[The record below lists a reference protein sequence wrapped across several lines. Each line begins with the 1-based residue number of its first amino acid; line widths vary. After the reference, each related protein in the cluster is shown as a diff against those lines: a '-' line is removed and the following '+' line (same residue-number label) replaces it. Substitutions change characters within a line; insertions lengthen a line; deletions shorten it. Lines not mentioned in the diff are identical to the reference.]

1 MSQHTPAASDNTVAP
16 GWYLD
21 GSGAMRWWDGAA
33 WTAHTTVSVH
43 DPFRPA
49 KPESSGF
56 DLRAVGAFLAGFV
69 GTMVVLFVAGAVLF
83 ASSGPHGSAQAQQA
97 GRDFGS
103 AILLPGAL
111 IGLVVGFWLAK
122 RSQSRR
128 R

>member
-1 MSQHTPAASDNTVAP
+1 MSQHAFPTSDNTVAP
-16 GWYLD
+16 GWYPD
-21 GSGAMRWWDGAA
+21 GSGAMRWWDGSA
-33 WTAHTTVSVH
+33 WTAHTTASVH

-56 DLRAVGAFLAGFV
+56 NLRALGAFLVGFV
-69 GTMVVLFVAGAVLF
+69 GTNVVLFIAGAALF

-111 IGLVVGFWLAK
+111 IGLVVGFWLAR
-122 RSQSRR
+122 RSQSLRR
-128 R
+128 